1 MDILQYEYFKYI
13 LYYLISI
20 NIITFLIYGIDKYKS
35 INQKYRISEKAL
47 LLFGAIGGLVGAI
60 IAMLIFR
67 HKLKKTSYMMKFL
80 SIIVIEVSVIFIYKN
95 YF

>member
-60 IAMLIFR
+60 IAMFIFR